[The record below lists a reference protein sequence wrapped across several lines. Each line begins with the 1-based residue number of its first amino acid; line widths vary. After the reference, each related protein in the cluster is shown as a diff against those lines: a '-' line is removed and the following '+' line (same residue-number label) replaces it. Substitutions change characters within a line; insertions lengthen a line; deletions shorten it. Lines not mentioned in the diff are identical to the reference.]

1 MGKWTGYMIKVRAP
15 RLSLFLLLLTGLW
28 LSHLSHADTVIDRPD
43 FAGAFNAAGVKGTF
57 VLYDVAANQ
66 TLIYPRQRA
75 LQRFIPASTF
85 KIPNSLIALE
95 TGAVRDLDEIQ
106 PYGGK
111 PQRLAIWEKD
121 MNLRDAIRVS
131 NVPVYQVVARRIG
144 QDRMAEWVKQFNY
157 GNRDIGKVIDR
168 FWLDGPLTISAIE
181 QTRFLAKLA
190 QKQLPLSKTTMDR
203 VHDLTLQDQTEDYRL
218 YAKTG
223 WSDATR
229 PGIGWWVGWVERD
242 SKIYA
247 FALNIDIN
255 TDRDADQRMVVARK
269 LLADS
274 GVI

>member
-1 MGKWTGYMIKVRAP
+1 MIKVRAP